1 MRWPVYFILAY
12 FAVAIQIGIGG
23 HFRIWGATPN
33 LVMIAVVFIAIHAP
47 RDAALL
53 GCFALGIMQDLT
65 TAEPSRLGLYGLAY
79 GIYALMIGGFGTP
92 TVRGNAVMH
101 IVLTLVC
108 GLVTALVV
116 LLHGWLP
123 FAHGIR
129 MPVGVMLWSAL
140 YTALVSPIVLV
151 PLNRLRKA
159 FAFEQPR
166 RRLGVR

>member
-1 MRWPVYFILAY
+1 MRWPIYFILAY
-12 FAVAIQIGIGG
+12 LAVALQLGIGG
-23 HFRIWGATPN
+23 HVRAWGATPN

-79 GIYALMIGGFGTP
+79 GIFALLIGGYGTP
-92 TVRGNAVMH
+92 AVRGNVVIH
-101 IVLTLVC
+101 IVLTLLC
-108 GLVTALVV
+108 GVVTTIV
-116 LLHGWLP
+116 LLVHNWIAYERGS
-123 FAHGIR
+123 R
-129 MPVGVMLWSAL
+129 MPFGVLMWSAL
-140 YTALVSPIVLV
+140 FTALLSPIFLV
-151 PLNRLRKA
+151 PLNRLRKL